1 MDKRRLLLK
10 SERIDYNLHL
20 TPTQLI
26 QRPDTTQVT
35 WLPAHAPEIQA
46 PVRLKKLK
54 NETAPEA
61 AQRVLKALTDG
72 KPQMAG
78 EALYY
83 YTASLPTLSEDL
95 KGCKASDFSEAKEK
109 KRLQRSHRVLQVDTL
124 RWQFCN
130 PSHSLAP

>member
-1 MDKRRLLLK
+1 
-10 SERIDYNLHL
+10 
-20 TPTQLI
+20 
-26 QRPDTTQVT
+26 
-35 WLPAHAPEIQA
+35 
-46 PVRLKKLK
+46 
-54 NETAPEA
+54 
-61 AQRVLKALTDG
+61 
-72 KPQMAG
+72 MAG

-109 KRLQRSHRVLQVDTL
+109 KGYNGVIVFYKFDTL